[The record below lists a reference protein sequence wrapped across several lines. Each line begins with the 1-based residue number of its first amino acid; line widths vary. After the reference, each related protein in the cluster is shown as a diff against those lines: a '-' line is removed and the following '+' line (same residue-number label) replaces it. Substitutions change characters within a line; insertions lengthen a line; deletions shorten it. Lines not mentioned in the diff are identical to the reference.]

1 MYSLKDF
8 GITKYVRFLK
18 NGAKFVLLYK
28 KNTPLTTYVL
38 FRAGSRNDPLG
49 KEGLA
54 HFTEHIVFKK
64 TKKFRNET
72 EGGVYIE
79 KLGADINAFTWIDM
93 LGFTITIG
101 LPKDLPSAV
110 TYLKEL
116 IKESR
121 FNKKHVDL
129 ERGVILREIGDSMAN
144 PDKFVD
150 DITTSLILQGTDT
163 DRFVL
168 GTSKSVNSIKV
179 KDLRNFYKNMLN
191 PDNML
196 VVSCGDIKVDAVVKE
211 FNNKFLL
218 KIRKERKRNLQK
230 ELPIIRKKFIDITK
244 YKGIEQVHLGFG
256 FRTCQFSNNDSIII
270 DLIGALLL
278 SGFSSSLFKELRTKR
293 GLVYSIHM
301 ENNFFTDAGY
311 LAIFTATPK
320 HNLNKVLSVI
330 TSEFDRL
337 CRGKIGADEIKL
349 AKNKVIKSK
358 YTQMQSSSSWVGT
371 QFPEELFNPNK
382 PRDLASWMNKIS
394 KVSKSD
400 IVRVSNKYFGKNKW
414 YLGLCGDIEEKDIK
428 VNY

>member
-1 MYSLKDF
+1 MYGLKDF
-8 GITKYVRFLK
+8 GVTKYVRYLK
-18 NGAKFVLLYK
+18 NGAKLVLLYK
-28 KNTPLTTYVL
+28 KNTPITTYIM

-54 HFTEHIVFKK
+54 HFAEHIAFKK
-64 TKKFRNET
+64 TKKFKNET
-72 EGGVYIE
+72 EAGVYVE
-79 KLGADINAFTWIDM
+79 KLGAAINAFTWMDM

-101 LPKDLPSAV
+101 LPKDFPSSV

-129 ERGVILREIGDSMAN
+129 ERGVVLREIGDSRAN
-144 PDKFVD
+144 PDRFVD
-150 DITTSLILQGTDT
+150 DITTNLILQDTDT
-163 DRFVL
+163 GRFTL
-168 GTSKSVNSIKV
+168 GTSETVNSIKI
-179 KDLRNFYKNMLN
+179 KDLRDFYKSMLN

-196 VVSCGDIKVDAVVKE
+196 VISCGDIKVDDMVKE
-211 FNNKFLL
+211 FNSKFSLRT
-218 KIRKERKRNLQK
+218 RKKPKARVVKA
-230 ELPIIRKKFIDITK
+230 LPITRKKFIDIVK

-256 FRTCQFSNNDSIII
+256 FRTCTFSDDDSIVI
-270 DLIGALLL
+270 DLIGSVLS

-311 LAIFTATPK
+311 TAVFTATPK
-320 HNLNKVLSVI
+320 HNLNKVLGVI
-330 TSEFDRL
+330 TLEFGRL
-337 CRGKIGADEIKL
+337 CAGGVGLDEIKL
-349 AKNKVIKSK
+349 AKNKIIKSK
-358 YTQMQSSSSWVGT
+358 YRQMQSSNSWVSA

-382 PRDLASWMNKIS
+382 PRDLASWMNKIG

-400 IVRVSNKYFGKNKW
+400 IVRVSKKYFGKGKW
-414 YLGLCGDIEEKDIK
+414 YLGLCGDIEEKDFK